1 MNIVDEIK
9 NRCNI
14 VDVIGRQVPLK
25 KAGASYK
32 GLCPFHNEKT
42 PSFTVSEEK
51 QRFTC
56 YGCGVAGDVINF
68 VQRTQNLSFLEAAEK
83 LAEEYGIEWK
93 RDAFDTEAKRSAY
106 YEVNREAA
114 AFFYRAFRSG
124 RNPALAYMAG
134 RGLDDAVLKRFG
146 VGYADGAWDSLY
158 THLTD
163 KGIDKKLLSE
173 LGLISSSNGKVY
185 DKYRNRVMFPII
197 NTRDKIIGF
206 GGRVLD
212 DGSPKYLN
220 SSDSRVFKKKDNLY
234 ALNVTRQEIAKEDCA
249 ILCEGYMDV
258 ISLYRHGV
266 RNVTASLGTALTSEQ
281 AAMLKR
287 YTEHAVI
294 AYDADQAGLSAAE
307 RGMDILRDAGCRVR
321 VLQMTGAK
329 DPDEYVKAYG
339 REAFLELVRRALPL
353 TEYKLSAAR
362 ARCDLSSTEG
372 SLAFLRLAATVLR
385 DLSPVE
391 AEVYIKKIAA
401 EPRISEGAI
410 RRETW
415 GDGAQSPAA
424 TVRRATSAPAASRA
438 EARAPAA
445 KGPDEGGGSMLERNF
460 IRLMLRNGAYADR
473 IKPYDGIFSTPAVFR
488 IYSVI
493 AALCE
498 GGGDPDMQ
506 KLEDAL
512 DRADRDLLRDICENV
527 RLADKDEE
535 LFTECV
541 NTVRLSALTDREH
554 EIIRMLT
561 VANDEEDRERIEA
574 LTKELINIQ
583 QEIRGVK
590 GR

>member
-1 MNIVDEIK
+1 MINIVDEIK
-9 NRCNI
+9 SRCNI
-14 VDVIGRQVPLK
+14 VDVIGRQVTLK
-25 KAGASYK
+25 KAGAHYK

-83 LAEEYGIEWK
+83 LAGEYGIEWQ
-93 RDAFDTEAKRSAY
+93 RDVFGAEAKRSVY
-106 YEVNREAA
+106 YDINRETA

-134 RGLDDAVLKRFG
+134 RGMNDAVLKKFG
-146 VGYADGAWDSLY
+146 VGYADGEWDSLHR
-158 THLTD
+158 HLTD
-163 KGIDKKLLSE
+163 KGIEEKMLLE
-173 LGLISSSNGKVY
+173 LGLVSSSKDRCY

-212 DGSPKYLN
+212 DASPKYLN

-266 RNVTASLGTALTSEQ
+266 RNVTASLGTALTAEQ

-287 YTEHAVI
+287 YTEHVVI
-294 AYDADQAGLSAAE
+294 AYDSDQAGRAAAE
-307 RGMDILRDAGCRVR
+307 RGMDILRNAGCKVK
-321 VLQMTGAK
+321 VLRMTDAK
-329 DPDEYVKAYG
+329 DPDEYVKAHG
-339 REAFLELVRRALPL
+339 PQAFSELVARAPSL
-353 TEYKLSAAR
+353 TEYKLSVAR
-362 ARCDLSSTEG
+362 ERCDLSSTEG
-372 SLAFLRLAATVLR
+372 SLAFLKSAAAVLR

-391 AEVYIKKIAA
+391 ADVYIRKLAA
-401 EPRISEGAI
+401 ETRVSEGAI

-415 GDGAQSPAA
+415 GEDAQRSAA
-424 TVRRATSAPAASRA
+424 GRVSAAPAQRERASGENA
-438 EARAPAA
+438 DA
-445 KGPDEGGGSMLERNF
+445 GMLERNF
-460 IRLMLRNGAYADR
+460 IRLMLQSGAYIDR
-473 IKPYDGIFSTPAVFR
+473 VKPYEYAFTAPAAFR
-488 IYSVI
+488 IYSAVT
-493 AALCE
+493 ALCAE
-498 GGGDPDMQ
+498 DGEVDLR

-512 DRADRDLLRDICENV
+512 EPSDRELLRDIREKV
-527 RLADKDEE
+527 QLADKEE
-535 LFTECV
+535 AVFAECV
-541 NTVRLSALTDREH
+541 KTLRLSAFTDRES

-561 VANDEEDRERIEA
+561 VANDEENKERVEA

-583 QEIRGVK
+583 REIIEVK

>member
-1 MNIVDEIK
+1 
-9 NRCNI
+9 
-14 VDVIGRQVPLK
+14 VPLK
-25 KAGASYK
+25 KAGAYHK

-51 QRFTC
+51 QRFIC

-68 VQRTQNLSFLEAAEK
+68 VQRMQNLSFLEAAEK

-93 RDAFDTEAKRSAY
+93 IDAFNTETKRSTY
-106 YEVNREAA
+106 YDVNREAA

-134 RGLDDAVLKRFG
+134 RGLDDAVLKKFG

-158 THLTD
+158 KHLTG

-173 LGLISSSNGKVY
+173 LGLISSSNGRAY

-212 DGSPKYLN
+212 DASPKYLN

-266 RNVTASLGTALTSEQ
+266 RNVTASLGTALTAEQ

-287 YTEHAVI
+287 YTEHVVI
-294 AYDADQAGLSAAE
+294 AYDSDQAGQAAAE
-307 RGMDILRDAGCRVR
+307 RGMNILRDAGCRVR
-321 VLQMTGAK
+321 VLRVTGAK
-329 DPDEYVKAYG
+329 DPDEHVKAYG
-339 REAFLELVRRALPL
+339 REAFLELVRGAPSL
-353 TEYKLSAAR
+353 TEHKLSAAR

-372 SLAFLRLAATVLR
+372 SLAFLKLAAGVLR

-391 AEVYIKKIAA
+391 AEVYIKKLAA
-401 EPRISEGAI
+401 ETRVSEGAL

-415 GDGAQSPAA
+415 PESEGGPAA
-424 TVRRATSAPAASRA
+424 PVRRATPAAARRA
-438 EARAPAA
+438 AETS
-445 KGPDEGGGSMLERNF
+445 GEGGGSMLERNF
-460 IRLMLRNGAYADR
+460 IRLMLRNGAYIDR
-473 IKPYDGIFSTPAVFR
+473 IKPHDGIFSTPAVFR
-488 IYSVI
+488 IYSAI

-498 GGGDPDMQ
+498 GGGDVDMQ

-512 DRADRDLLRDICENV
+512 DRADRDLLRDIRENV
-527 RLADKDEE
+527 RLADKEE
-535 LFTECV
+535 AVFAECM

-561 VANDEEDRERIEA
+561 VANDEENKERIEA